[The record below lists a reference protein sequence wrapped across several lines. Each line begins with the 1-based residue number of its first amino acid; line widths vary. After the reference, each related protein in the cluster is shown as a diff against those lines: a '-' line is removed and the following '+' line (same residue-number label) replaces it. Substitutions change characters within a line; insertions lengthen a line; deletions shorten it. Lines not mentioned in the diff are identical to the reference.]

1 MRRWKLIL
9 TISTIMLV
17 ILAGCAD
24 VNNKT
29 EAPSE
34 AGTEDVTSEAK
45 FENEPAEESSS
56 DEQQEEKTKEKTIVG
71 VSIDFDYI
79 RMSGMAS
86 NQFAVWIEDS
96 DGNVVKT
103 IYATDFTAVK
113 RGYSN
118 REDTLSHWVKA
129 AEPEDMDET
138 EIDAVSGATPQS
150 GHQHFE
156 WDLTD
161 DEGQRVSDGQYSVK
175 LEGTLFWSSNVV
187 YTGFFSAE
195 EAGEGELELLTER
208 SEPDNT
214 DNEKMIRNVRMT
226 IMTDK
231 SSIADNMTN
240 RLGGLEPE
248 AARNYM
254 KEHYDEGLV
263 IVEVNTD
270 YWKLENGFTGAM
282 HISHD
287 QMAERYDAIPSG
299 VPVILHCGAGVV
311 SVPAYETLME
321 KRKDIPQLSY
331 IAGHP
336 PVDEFNKWLED
347 HEK

>member
-1 MRRWKLIL
+1 M
-9 TISTIMLV
+9 MV

-29 EAPSE
+29 EASSE
-34 AGTEDVTSEAK
+34 ARTEDVISEAK
-45 FENEPAEESSS
+45 VEKEPAEESPA

-71 VSIDFDYI
+71 VSIDFDYM

-96 DGNVVKT
+96 DGNVIKT
-103 IYATDFTAVK
+103 IYATDFTAGR

-129 AEPEDMDET
+129 AEPDSMDET
-138 EIDAVSGATPQS
+138 EIDAISGATPQS

-187 YTGFFSAE
+187 YTGVFSAE

-214 DNEKMIRNVRMT
+214 DNESMIQNVRMT
-226 IMTDK
+226 IMTDNN
-231 SSIADNMTN
+231 SIADNTTN
-240 RLGGLEPE
+240 WLGGLEPD
-248 AARNYM
+248 AALNYM

-282 HISHD
+282 HIPHD
-287 QMAERYDAIPSG
+287 QMAERYNEIPSG

-336 PVDEFNKWLED
+336 PVDEFNKWLEE
-347 HEK
+347 HER

>member
-195 EAGEGELELLTER
+195 E
-208 SEPDNT
+208 
-214 DNEKMIRNVRMT
+214 KMIRNVRMT

-282 HISHD
+282 HIPHD
-287 QMAERYDAIPSG
+287 QMAERYDEIPSG

>member
-1 MRRWKLIL
+1 MMI
-9 TISTIMLV
+9 T
-17 ILAGCAD
+17 LAGCTET
-24 VNNKT
+24 NNKAEIT
-29 EAPSE
+29 SGADAKNATAEAHKDKAS
-34 AGTEDVTSEAK
+34 
-45 FENEPAEESSS
+45 AEESYAGEEQ
-56 DEQQEEKTKEKTIVG
+56 DEPTNKKTIVG
-71 VSIDFDYI
+71 VSIDFDYM
-79 RMSGMAS
+79 RMSGKAS
-86 NQFAVWIEDS
+86 NQFAVWIEDM
-96 DGNVVKT
+96 DGNVIKT
-103 IYATDFTAVK
+103 IHATDFTAVK
-113 RGYSN
+113 RGYRN

-187 YTGFFSAE
+187 YTGVFSSE
-195 EAGEGELELLTER
+195 EVGEGELELLTER

-214 DNEKMIRNVRMT
+214 DNENMIQNVRMT
-226 IMTDK
+226 IMTDNN
-231 SSIADNMTN
+231 SIADNTAN
-240 RLGGLEPE
+240 WLGGLEPE
-248 AARNYM
+248 AALNYM

-270 YWKLENGFTGAM
+270 YWKLEKGFTGAM
-282 HISHD
+282 HIPHD
-287 QMAERYDAIPSG
+287 QMAERYDEIPSG

-331 IAGHP
+331 IAGHL
-336 PVDEFNKWLED
+336 PVDEFNKWLE
-347 HEK
+347 ERAR

>member
-45 FENEPAEESSS
+45 
-56 DEQQEEKTKEKTIVG
+56 
-71 VSIDFDYI
+71 
-79 RMSGMAS
+79 
-86 NQFAVWIEDS
+86 
-96 DGNVVKT
+96 
-103 IYATDFTAVK
+103 
-113 RGYSN
+113 
-118 REDTLSHWVKA
+118 
-129 AEPEDMDET
+129 
-138 EIDAVSGATPQS
+138 
-150 GHQHFE
+150 
-156 WDLTD
+156 
-161 DEGQRVSDGQYSVK
+161 
-175 LEGTLFWSSNVV
+175 
-187 YTGFFSAE
+187 
-195 EAGEGELELLTER
+195 
-208 SEPDNT
+208 
-214 DNEKMIRNVRMT
+214 
-226 IMTDK
+226 
-231 SSIADNMTN
+231 
-240 RLGGLEPE
+240 
-248 AARNYM
+248 
-254 KEHYDEGLV
+254 
-263 IVEVNTD
+263 VEVNTD

-282 HISHD
+282 NIPHD
-287 QMAERYDAIPSG
+287 QMAERYDEIPSG

>member
-1 MRRWKLIL
+1 M
-9 TISTIMLV
+9 IMLV

-29 EAPSE
+29 EAPSG
-34 AGTEDVTSEAK
+34 AGMEDVTSEAK
-45 FENEPAEESSS
+45 VEDEPAEESSF

-86 NQFAVWIEDS
+86 NQFAVWIENS

-103 IYATDFTAVK
+103 IYVTNFTAVR
-113 RGYSN
+113 RGYGN
-118 REDTLSHWVKA
+118 REDALCHWVKV
-129 AEPEDMDET
+129 AEPDSMDET
-138 EIDAVSGATPQS
+138 EIDAISGATPQP
-150 GHQHFE
+150 GHQHLK

-175 LEGTLFWSSNVV
+175 LEGTLFGSSNVV
-187 YTGFFSAE
+187 YTGVFSPE
-195 EAGEGELELLTER
+195 EVGEGKLELLTER

-214 DNEKMIRNVRMT
+214 DNENMIQNVRMT
-226 IMTDK
+226 IMTENN
-231 SSIADNMTN
+231 SIADNTSN
-240 RLGGLEPE
+240 WLGGLEPE
-248 AARNYM
+248 EALKYM
-254 KEHYDEGLV
+254 EEHYDEGLV

-270 YWKLENGFTGAM
+270 YWKHEKGFTGAM
-282 HISHD
+282 HIPHD
-287 QMAERYDAIPSG
+287 QMAERYNEIPSG

-336 PVDEFNKWLED
+336 PVDEFNKWLE
-347 HEK
+347 ERGR